1 MKKIYKNDKYLRG
14 LYRENK
20 QWKIS
25 VWFAILGFSGWK
37 YQNEIFYKVTLGIW
51 LSSKESA
58 CNAGDASSIPGSGRY
73 PNPWVR
79 KIPWRRAWQLTHSS
93 ILAWRIPWTEEF
105 GRLQSIGL
113 QRVGHDRATE
123 HVCTH
128 KITLQMVLDLWWS
141 NLWFFSLYDGVKM
154 INTQQKLYVKSWMLI
169 FSQVSNTPYD
179 TLLWCWA
186 LAESWSSCSAMWSQ
200 SKQ

>member
-14 LYRENK
+14 LYRKNK
-20 QWKIS
+20 QWEIS

-58 CNAGDASSIPGSGRY
+58 CNAGDAGSIPGSGRS
-73 PNPWVR
+73 PNPWIR
-79 KIPWRRAWQLTHSS
+79 KIPWRRAWQPTHSS
-93 ILAWRIPWTEEF
+93 ILAWRIPRTEEF
-105 GRLQSIGL
+105 GRLQSTGL
-113 QRVGHDRATE
+113 QRIGHDRATE
-123 HVCTH
+123 HVCIH

-154 INTQQKLYVKSWMLI
+154 INTQQKLYVKLWMLI

-179 TLLWCWA
+179 TLLWCWV
-186 LAESWSSCSAMWSQ
+186 LAESWRSHSAMWSQ